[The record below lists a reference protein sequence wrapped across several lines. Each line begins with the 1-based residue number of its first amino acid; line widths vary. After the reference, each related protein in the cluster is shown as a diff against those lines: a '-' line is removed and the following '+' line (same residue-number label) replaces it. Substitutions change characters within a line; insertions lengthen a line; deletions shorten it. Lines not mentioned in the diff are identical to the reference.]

1 MTAPD
6 VRERRRTSGLHG
18 GGAKLRPGVPGS
30 SRTSVLVMI
39 VAGLV
44 RELTS
49 GLPRV
54 VHGVGAAGIGSRVI
68 LGSKS
73 PR

>member
-1 MTAPD
+1 
-6 VRERRRTSGLHG
+6 
-18 GGAKLRPGVPGS
+18 
-30 SRTSVLVMI
+30 MI